1 MKSIITDEEK
11 AILGETSEHEPKILL
26 SLNIQAIGNNTP
38 TLTTSIALEIRV
50 PSGQEKFYIGIL
62 ERLYETAQDEI
73 SIIPNKLGKFFPYYM
88 KSKMPEVFN
97 FMMRQQNADM
107 ASTTIIPIFG
117 YTPEARQQQIT
128 IDGELTTIELA
139 MATTNNIIRIE
150 ATPSTW
156 NLHKYLVI
164 VNNDKKESVLKEIR
178 RIFGQIKE
186 PLENQPTNFPLPRC
200 GGSEKIS
207 NSTASTPNENHTEK
221 KPTAYMSSLGKLASA
236 QNPQDAGPAAPPQRY
251 RKFTISY
258 ASAARSG
265 ILKKSEHQ
273 TPVTYNQKSTTG
285 STTMESIT
293 QDSEHLNSRQVS
305 WDENISDT
313 SRLTGSSLSRSM
325 TNSKLQSLKKDLDTE
340 MKEIKTSLE
349 RRIEKQEEQMSEIV
363 KVIKTMNEDM
373 EQRMA
378 YAVLAA
384 LIKEKE
390 KVQELTHGRTF
401 SASEAPLAD
410 EAGNLPYGGKVQLGG
425 PLHRL
430 HHVEVTLQQMS
441 TALDAILSHMQK
453 DPTAQYLFKDD
464 DESETPTIIEN
475 QHRISI
481 NKTDQYSTD
490 VSMPMRDFSG
500 AKRQLSGKPPT
511 TDRHGPDPDP
521 HSSPQRSPPPK
532 KERSD
537 TKQPS
542 AEPDNND
549 RERGRT

>member
-1 MKSIITDEEK
+1 
-11 AILGETSEHEPKILL
+11 
-26 SLNIQAIGNNTP
+26 
-38 TLTTSIALEIRV
+38 
-50 PSGQEKFYIGIL
+50 
-62 ERLYETAQDEI
+62 
-73 SIIPNKLGKFFPYYM
+73 
-88 KSKMPEVFN
+88 
-97 FMMRQQNADM
+97 
-107 ASTTIIPIFG
+107 
-117 YTPEARQQQIT
+117 
-128 IDGELTTIELA
+128 
-139 MATTNNIIRIE
+139 
-150 ATPSTW
+150 
-156 NLHKYLVI
+156 
-164 VNNDKKESVLKEIR
+164 
-178 RIFGQIKE
+178 
-186 PLENQPTNFPLPRC
+186 
-200 GGSEKIS
+200 
-207 NSTASTPNENHTEK
+207 
-221 KPTAYMSSLGKLASA
+221 
-236 QNPQDAGPAAPPQRY
+236 
-251 RKFTISY
+251 
-258 ASAARSG
+258 
-265 ILKKSEHQ
+265 
-273 TPVTYNQKSTTG
+273 
-285 STTMESIT
+285 
-293 QDSEHLNSRQVS
+293 
-305 WDENISDT
+305 
-313 SRLTGSSLSRSM
+313 M

-410 EAGNLPYGGKVQLGG
+410 EVGNLPYGGKVQLGG

-430 HHVEVTLQQMS
+430 HYVEVTLQQMS